1 LGHAQAPN
9 SNAGPGAGLDTEILM
24 LDFSLEYPI
33 VSHKKGRI
41 L

>member
-1 LGHAQAPN
+1 LGQAQAFN
-9 SNAGPGAGLDTEILM
+9 NNEGPGTGLDTEILM
-24 LDFSLEYPI
+24 LDFSWEYPI